1 MSISDLIDKIMEY
14 ASNNPEVILNI
25 LFSGAGV
32 AVITAIGTAIFK
44 KKKKEKAS
52 SKVDNYSNYQ
62 VDGDNNVTGNNNTI
76 DNRIINFY
84 NSNQME
90 NKKKEKSWFSIR
102 FTKLLELLNESR
114 GLFEKEFTVE
124 FVSSLIG
131 LENVSE
137 LKQYIESDVEP
148 DDSFKEKFVEVF
160 GVNRDWMIF
169 NQGEFPFASNIQFS
183 GNNPMDILR
192 HSDLKVIN
200 KFIIVIGMVEGK
212 RHACIIKKQGDY
224 CYEVYPKYFVLHS
237 KVGHAGKSN
246 LVEFYRFLRE
256 TERRRILDDFA
267 HIATEEQIVELL
279 KGEIAP
285 QKVQKFEIAR
295 NFIEDFLA
303 IDSDSIKRNS
313 NYWDDEFVEVQRII
327 VENIDEQDRI
337 NQEYDVS
344 LIDKNMGKYIQNDK
358 SENDIDYFD
367 SSTPFFQYRFGKA
380 FPGVR
385 GKAEFTNPSECVDRL
400 SILLKQPLNGK
411 RLNSPIWWFRGSSN
425 LHISRFER
433 VSTDTF
439 LRNSDRIR
447 VKRIVAYAADEYY
460 KEFVYVETYPENPTG
475 LYEINQQEIYEY
487 KRTTGY
493 YNEEYAEWN
502 GKLVSRME
510 YDDDAALIDGKVV
523 DLEHK
528 AKLRNRYLTPYNFII
543 CAHFNPIN
551 NSKYDSYMR
560 QLLDG
565 ILEGR
570 NSVDDIIEF
579 VNKMSRHI
587 RDM

>member
-1 MSISDLIDKIMEY
+1 MEFRNSFLVTLAKELYKMSISDLIDKIMEY

-32 AVITAIGTAIFK
+32 AVITAIGAAIFK

-52 SKVDNYSNYQ
+52 SKVDNYQ

-212 RHACIIKKQGDY
+212 RHACIK
-224 CYEVYPKYFVLHS
+224 
-237 KVGHAGKSN
+237 
-246 LVEFYRFLRE
+246 
-256 TERRRILDDFA
+256 
-267 HIATEEQIVELL
+267 
-279 KGEIAP
+279 
-285 QKVQKFEIAR
+285 
-295 NFIEDFLA
+295 
-303 IDSDSIKRNS
+303 
-313 NYWDDEFVEVQRII
+313 
-327 VENIDEQDRI
+327 
-337 NQEYDVS
+337 
-344 LIDKNMGKYIQNDK
+344 
-358 SENDIDYFD
+358 
-367 SSTPFFQYRFGKA
+367 
-380 FPGVR
+380 
-385 GKAEFTNPSECVDRL
+385 L
-400 SILLKQPLNGK
+400 SPL
-411 RLNSPIWWFRGSSN
+411 
-425 LHISRFER
+425 SR
-433 VSTDTF
+433 TF
-439 LRNSDRIR
+439 
-447 VKRIVAYAADEYY
+447 
-460 KEFVYVETYPENPTG
+460 
-475 LYEINQQEIYEY
+475 
-487 KRTTGY
+487 
-493 YNEEYAEWN
+493 
-502 GKLVSRME
+502 
-510 YDDDAALIDGKVV
+510 
-523 DLEHK
+523 
-528 AKLRNRYLTPYNFII
+528 
-543 CAHFNPIN
+543 
-551 NSKYDSYMR
+551 
-560 QLLDG
+560 
-565 ILEGR
+565 
-570 NSVDDIIEF
+570 
-579 VNKMSRHI
+579 
-587 RDM
+587 

>member
-32 AVITAIGTAIFK
+32 AVITAIGAAIFK

-52 SKVDNYSNYQ
+52 SKVDNYQ

-212 RHACIIKKQGDY
+212 RHACIIKSSY
-224 CYEVYPKYFVLHS
+224 ICYKKRCRLY
-237 KVGHAGKSN
+237 GK
-246 LVEFYRFLRE
+246 
-256 TERRRILDDFA
+256 
-267 HIATEEQIVELL
+267 
-279 KGEIAP
+279 
-285 QKVQKFEIAR
+285 
-295 NFIEDFLA
+295 
-303 IDSDSIKRNS
+303 
-313 NYWDDEFVEVQRII
+313 
-327 VENIDEQDRI
+327 
-337 NQEYDVS
+337 
-344 LIDKNMGKYIQNDK
+344 
-358 SENDIDYFD
+358 
-367 SSTPFFQYRFGKA
+367 
-380 FPGVR
+380 
-385 GKAEFTNPSECVDRL
+385 
-400 SILLKQPLNGK
+400 
-411 RLNSPIWWFRGSSN
+411 
-425 LHISRFER
+425 
-433 VSTDTF
+433 
-439 LRNSDRIR
+439 
-447 VKRIVAYAADEYY
+447 
-460 KEFVYVETYPENPTG
+460 
-475 LYEINQQEIYEY
+475 
-487 KRTTGY
+487 
-493 YNEEYAEWN
+493 
-502 GKLVSRME
+502 
-510 YDDDAALIDGKVV
+510 
-523 DLEHK
+523 
-528 AKLRNRYLTPYNFII
+528 
-543 CAHFNPIN
+543 FNPI
-551 NSKYDSYMR
+551 
-560 QLLDG
+560 
-565 ILEGR
+565 
-570 NSVDDIIEF
+570 
-579 VNKMSRHI
+579 MS
-587 RDM
+587 